1 MQKSKT
7 ENVYSV
13 IDLETTGGSNGNR
26 ITEIAIL
33 KTNGKKIIDR
43 FVKLVN
49 PQVNIPRSISLL
61 TGITNEMVEH
71 EPIFD
76 QIVDE
81 VRDFLDDT
89 IFVAHN
95 SNFDYTVLK
104 KHYYDLGIQFSS
116 KKLCT
121 VRISKKIIP
130 DLPSYSLGKL
140 CQSLGIQNTNRHR
153 AEGDA
158 AATVELFHLLLQKDK
173 EDFIKYSLN
182 QQSKET
188 TLPPHISREVYDA
201 LPEKEGVYY
210 FKNEKHKILYIGK
223 AINIKKRVNTHF
235 GEKTSKKAELLKKTH
250 HIDHQITGNELLA
263 YLIEVKEIQKYFPF
277 YNRALKYPKQNAY
290 VAFYEGQDG
299 FIRIDIFNKKPS
311 NNVIQSFSSLV
322 AARDFLYKIMREA
335 SLCPIFLNLQ
345 KTSENCI
352 QGSRCRSCKSKEI
365 KEIHNNNF
373 WEWHKNQQQKTF
385 FIIGSGRSKEEKS
398 LVYVEKG
405 DYRGYGFLSEDIPQE
420 QWLDIIQFRKNDVHT
435 KRIINEFLNGY
446 PQKLYQIIQIG

>member
-1 MQKSKT
+1 MQQSKAET
-7 ENVYSV
+7 IYSV
-13 IDLETTGGSNGNR
+13 IDLETTGGSDGNR
-26 ITEIAIL
+26 ITEIAII
-33 KTNGKKIIDR
+33 KTNGKEIIDKYVR
-43 FVKLVN
+43 LVN

-81 VRDFLDDT
+81 VTDFLKDT

-95 SNFDYTVLK
+95 SSFDYTVLK
-104 KHYYDLGIQFSS
+104 KHYYDLGLQFSS

-121 VRISKKIIP
+121 VRLSKKIIP

-140 CQSLGIQNTNRHR
+140 CQSLGIEVTNRHR

-158 AATVELFHLLLQKDK
+158 IATVALFHLLLQKD
-173 EDFIKYSLN
+173 EEEFIKFSLN
-182 QQSKET
+182 LQSKET
-188 TLPPHISREVYDA
+188 TLPPHISREMYDA

-210 FKNEKHKILYIGK
+210 FKNEKHKILYVGK
-223 AINIKKRVNTHF
+223 AINIKKRINTHF

-250 HIDHQITGNELLA
+250 YIDYQLTGNELLA

-290 VAFYEGQDG
+290 IGYYEGQDG
-299 FIRIDIFNKKPS
+299 FWRIDIFNKKP
-311 NNVIQSFSSLV
+311 NQNIIQSFSSLV

-335 SLCPIFLNLQ
+335 NLCPIFLNLQ
-345 KTSENCI
+345 KTTENCI
-352 QGSRCRSCKSKEI
+352 KGNQCRQCTSNEKKD
-365 KEIHNNNF
+365 IHNVNF
-373 WEWHKNQQQKTF
+373 LNWLENQKQKTF
-385 FIIGSGRSKEEKS
+385 FIIGPGRGKEEKS
-398 LVYVEKG
+398 LVYVENG
-405 DYRGYGFLSEDIPQE
+405 DYRGYGFLSEDIPQD
-420 QWLDIIQFRKNDVHT
+420 QWIDIVQFQKNDVHT

-446 PQKLYQIIQIG
+446 PQKLYKIIHC